1 MILLREELMTL
12 WFQRCDKWLMWAMK
26 VLIIVSNLAVTGLVL
41 FLVLARFVLGWS
53 VVGVLELATLSAM
66 WLYMCGAVVAA
77 RNKEHLVVDFLSL
90 SLTSPRARALHDLA
104 ISLIMVVLSLFF
116 TKLATDMVGW
126 SIKRPQTT
134 AALSLPLMIP
144 QSAIVMASLLCGV
157 YAIRDL
163 VMAAR
168 AVFVGPLTAVKEE

>member
-1 MILLREELMTL
+1 MERMFGRFDRTLM
-12 WFQRCDKWLMWAMK
+12 WLMGA
-26 VLIIVSNLAVTGLVL
+26 IVIFTNLAVAGLVL

-53 VVGVLELATLSAM
+53 VVGVLELATLFAM

-90 SLTSPRARALHDLA
+90 SLTNPRTRAWHDLA
-104 ISLIMVVLSLFF
+104 VSLIMVVLSLFF
-116 TKLATDMVGW
+116 ISLANDMVAW

-144 QSAIVMASLLCGV
+144 QSAIVLASVLCAIYALRDAV
-157 YAIRDL
+157 LAIRT
-163 VMAAR
+163 VIWGAR
-168 AVFVGPLTAVKEE
+168 PPSTEA